1 MKKIPF
7 IVCIAAVCLSACSTA
22 QLPPMD
28 DAYYTPSTQNTQ
40 NTPSTQNTQ
49 NIQNIQNNQSAPS
62 IEYLNVQDTTVTIR
76 IKQ

>member
-28 DAYYTPSTQNTQ
+28 DAYYTRN
-40 NTPSTQNTQ
+40 N
-49 NIQNIQNNQSAPS
+49 QNNQSAPS

>member
-1 MKKIPF
+1 MKKILF

-28 DAYYTPSTQNTQ
+28 DAYYTRNNQSNQ
-40 NTPSTQNTQ
+40 S
-49 NIQNIQNNQSAPS
+49 NQSAPA

-76 IKQ
+76 IRQ

>member
-28 DAYYTPSTQNTQ
+28 DAYYTRN
-40 NTPSTQNTQ
+40 N
-49 NIQNIQNNQSAPS
+49 QNNQSNQSAPA

-76 IKQ
+76 IRQ

>member
-28 DAYYTPSTQNTQ
+28 DAYYTRNNQSNRNNQN
-40 NTPSTQNTQ
+40 N
-49 NIQNIQNNQSAPS
+49 QNNQSAPS

>member
-1 MKKIPF
+1 MKKNPF

-28 DAYYTPSTQNTQ
+28 DAYYTRN
-40 NTPSTQNTQ
+40 N
-49 NIQNIQNNQSAPS
+49 QNNQSNQSAPA

-76 IKQ
+76 IRQ

>member
-28 DAYYTPSTQNTQ
+28 DAYYTRNNQNNQ
-40 NTPSTQNTQ
+40 SNQS
-49 NIQNIQNNQSAPS
+49 NQSAPS

-76 IKQ
+76 IRQ

>member
-28 DAYYTPSTQNTQ
+28 DAYYTRNNQN
-40 NTPSTQNTQ
+40 N
-49 NIQNIQNNQSAPS
+49 QNNQSNQSNQSAPA

-76 IKQ
+76 IRQ

>member
-28 DAYYTPSTQNTQ
+28 DAYYTRNNQNTQ
-40 NTPSTQNTQ
+40 NN
-49 NIQNIQNNQSAPS
+49 QNNQSAPV

-76 IKQ
+76 IRQ

>member
-28 DAYYTPSTQNTQ
+28 DAYYTRNNQNNQSNQSNQ
-40 NTPSTQNTQ
+40 NNQN
-49 NIQNIQNNQSAPS
+49 NQNNQSAPS

-76 IKQ
+76 IRQ

>member
-28 DAYYTPSTQNTQ
+28 DAYYTRNNQSNQSN
-40 NTPSTQNTQ
+40 
-49 NIQNIQNNQSAPS
+49 QNNQSAPA

-76 IKQ
+76 IRQ

>member
-28 DAYYTPSTQNTQ
+28 DAYYTWN
-40 NTPSTQNTQ
+40 N
-49 NIQNIQNNQSAPS
+49 QNNQSNQSAPA

-76 IKQ
+76 IRQ

>member
-28 DAYYTPSTQNTQ
+28 DAYYTRN
-40 NTPSTQNTQ
+40 NRN
-49 NIQNIQNNQSAPS
+49 NQNNQSNQSAPA

-76 IKQ
+76 IRQ